1 MLNQREITYSAGKTR
16 DRYCR
21 RERKHQA
28 IKAALK
34 GQWLNGLVTDEESA
48 MVLLAEEK
56 A

>member
-1 MLNQREITYSAGKTR
+1 
-16 DRYCR
+16 
-21 RERKHQA
+21 KHQA